1 MKTKMQV
8 QLLDLKIQYESL
20 AKEILSAVEGVLK
33 DANYIMGKQ
42 VEELE
47 KKTCEYL
54 GCKNAIAIASGT
66 DALLLSLRAA
76 GVGYGDEVIT
86 TTYTFFATAG
96 AIVNVGARPVFVDI
110 IPGTFNIDPKKIE
123 AVVTKKTKAII
134 PVHLFGQSAEMDP
147 IMAIAKKHNLKVIE
161 DACQSIGTKYKN
173 VYVGNIGD
181 TGCFSFFP
189 SKNLGCAGDGGMVSA
204 NNQEMADKVKIL
216 RVHGGEK
223 KYYHRIVG
231 TNSRLDTIQAAILL
245 VKFKYLDKWSKLRGE
260 HGERY
265 NSELKGVGD
274 IVTPSK
280 IADSNHV
287 YNQYTIRTKKRDAL
301 QEFLK
306 ENGIGSAVYYPMPLH
321 MQECFKNLGYKEGD
335 FPEAEKAAKESV
347 SIPVYPELTDEQ
359 QEYVID
365 KIKEFF
371 TKC

>member
-1 MKTKMQV
+1 METKMQV
-8 QLLDLKIQYESL
+8 QLLDLKVQYESL
-20 AKEILSAVEGVLK
+20 AKEILPAVEKVLK

-47 KKTCEYL
+47 KKMCEYL

-76 GVGYGDEVIT
+76 GVGYGDEVVT
-86 TTYTFFATAG
+86 TPYTFFATAG
-96 AIVNVGARPVFVDI
+96 AIVNVGAKPVFVDI
-110 IPGTFNIDPKKIE
+110 VPGTCNINPAKIE
-123 AVVTKKTKAII
+123 AVITKKTKAII
-134 PVHLFGQSAEMDP
+134 PVHLFGQSADMDP
-147 IMAIAKKHNLKVIE
+147 IMAIAKRHNLKVIE

-204 NNQEMADKVKIL
+204 NNQEMADKVRIL

-245 VKFKYLDKWSKLRGE
+245 VKIKYLDNWSNLRQE
-260 HGERY
+260 HADRY
-265 NSELKGVGD
+265 NKELKGIGD
-274 IVTPSK
+274 VRLPEK
-280 IADSNHV
+280 IAESNHV
-287 YNQYTIRTKKRDAL
+287 YNQYTIRTKKRDQL
-301 QEFLK
+301 QEFFK
-306 ENGIGSAVYYPMPLH
+306 ENGIGNAVYYPLPLH
-321 MQECFKNLGYKEGD
+321 LQDCFKNLGYKEGD
-335 FPEAEKAAKESV
+335 FPESESAAKETV

-359 QEYVID
+359 QDYVIE
-365 KIKEFF
+365 KIREFY
-371 TKC
+371 KK